1 MRFGTGLVRLTSLRV
16 TASGNKL
23 PSMRFPFSLLGLSS
37 TQVAFKSGIQTS
49 SRMAPSRFQNSNFAL
64 KEGADIFSPKN
75 LVELGRPGTGV
86 ANEPGDLVLVP
97 YSKYSFKDKK

>member
-1 MRFGTGLVRLTSLRV
+1 
-16 TASGNKL
+16 
-23 PSMRFPFSLLGLSS
+23 
-37 TQVAFKSGIQTS
+37 
-49 SRMAPSRFQNSNFAL
+49 MAPSRVQNSNFAL